1 MTSKLGK
8 KEEQIMKKE
17 EILAKA
23 QQENKKKDL
32 ADIEAQRLG
41 AVWGACAGMVLAG
54 IFMVLSFVLTGKSS
68 PGFMAIAFVTDAFI
82 FWVKWF
88 KLHKRHELAIAIIY
102 SIMTI
107 ACIIIHIIM
116 LVDSSTIL

>member
-1 MTSKLGK
+1 M
-8 KEEQIMKKE
+8 EKE

-32 ADIEAQRLG
+32 ADIEAERLG

-68 PGFMAIAFVTDAFI
+68 PGFMAIAFITEAFI

-88 KLHKRHELAIAIIY
+88 KLHKKHELLIASLY
-102 SIMTI
+102 TLMTI
-107 ACIIIHIIM
+107 PCIIIHIIM
-116 LVDSSTIL
+116 LIDSSTIL